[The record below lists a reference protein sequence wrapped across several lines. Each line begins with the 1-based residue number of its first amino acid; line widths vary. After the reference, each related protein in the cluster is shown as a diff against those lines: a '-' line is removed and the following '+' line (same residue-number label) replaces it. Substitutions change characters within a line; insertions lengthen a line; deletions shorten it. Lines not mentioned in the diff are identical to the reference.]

1 MTHDIL
7 VNAVE
12 LASELAESEMIKYHA
27 DEIELYADGDDDC
40 IVYTDEAQDLF
51 DILYDKYYS
60 IIEKSKI

>member
-7 VNAVE
+7 INAVE
-12 LASELAESEMIKYHA
+12 LASELAESEMVKYYS
-27 DEIELYADGDDDC
+27 DKLEIYADGDDDC

-51 DILYDKYYS
+51 DNLYDKYYS